1 MRTYQFEIV
10 DEQDIIASDWLS
22 KLTETYQHLDEEDLD
37 VTEIYSRRMNDYD
50 SREIVFD

>member
-1 MRTYQFEIV
+1 MKTYRFEIV
-10 DEQDIIASDWLS
+10 DEQDMIALDWLS

-37 VTEIYSRRMNDYD
+37 VTEIYNRRTTDYD